1 MTDVV
6 DLSTAEMAYLALL
19 EARQMPRA
27 AAGDLVRALRTKT
40 RNNGNQSH
48 EVEIVQA
55 DAWLAICALSKS
67 LDTDDET
74 SPEVWARAISRTE
87 EWRNLLD

>member
-1 MTDVV
+1 
-6 DLSTAEMAYLALL
+6 LALL

-40 RNNGNQSH
+40 RNNGNQSR

-74 SPEVWARAISRTE
+74 SPEVWSRAISRTE
-87 EWRNLLD
+87 GWRNLLD

>member
-40 RNNGNQSH
+40 RNNGNQSR

-67 LDTDDET
+67 LDTEDET
-74 SPEVWARAISRTE
+74 SPEVWSRAISRTE

>member
-40 RNNGNQSH
+40 RNKGNQSR

-74 SPEVWARAISRTE
+74 SPEVWSRAISRTE